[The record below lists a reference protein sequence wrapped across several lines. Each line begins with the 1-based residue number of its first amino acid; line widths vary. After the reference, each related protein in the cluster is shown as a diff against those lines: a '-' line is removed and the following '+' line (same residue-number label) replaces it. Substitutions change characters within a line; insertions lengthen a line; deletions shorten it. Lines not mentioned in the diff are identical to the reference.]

1 MTSSFGMGS
10 HQATLEED
18 VTLGNG
24 QTSSSLTGR
33 TSGLPQGQL
42 GVAPSAARLDTP
54 IRTSGG
60 GSVPGW
66 HCHSRM
72 WESMCARLYDRRGQR
87 RSHDALGL
95 SESVNIQELS
105 DLALP

>member
-18 VTLGNG
+18 VTLLNG

-42 GVAPSAARLDTP
+42 TVANRPTTREGYGHQTFEFRRYQCKLSLLLLFPVHNGSQQQFRLV
-54 IRTSGG
+54 RSEERRVGKE
-60 GSVPGW
+60 
-66 HCHSRM
+66 CRSR
-72 WESMCARLYDRRGQR
+72 WSPY
-87 RSHDALGL
+87 H
-95 SESVNIQELS
+95 
-105 DLALP
+105 

>member
-18 VTLGNG
+18 VTLLNG

-42 GVAPSAARLDTP
+42 DKPVVRNDPGLKLWVLAAKGYTDIEINPSAAKKE
-54 IRTSGG
+54 
-60 GSVPGW
+60 
-66 HCHSRM
+66 
-72 WESMCARLYDRRGQR
+72 WEEAREIA
-87 RSHDALGL
+87 SSLGEKQWVD
-95 SESVNIQELS
+95 SQICKSIC
-105 DLALP
+105 

>member
-18 VTLGNG
+18 VTLLNG

-42 GVAPSAARLDTP
+42 
-54 IRTSGG
+54 
-60 GSVPGW
+60 
-66 HCHSRM
+66 
-72 WESMCARLYDRRGQR
+72 
-87 RSHDALGL
+87 
-95 SESVNIQELS
+95 
-105 DLALP
+105 